1 MANIFPTGLAVKLDL
16 ALAFLSLCFNLLI
29 AIGIQMI
36 PYEIPD
42 YIRMWVFWSVIAL
55 MIVLIYVF
63 VLLVYKNYQEE
74 NKEASIPPW
83 LTASY
88 HKIFTVVIWGFIS
101 SILFGFI
108 VAETGIAD
116 PPSLPSIK
124 PQISAEHKEG
134 TVKRVIL
141 DKSPAEVIGGDGD
154 LSTYRGLWIE
164 ATGPIEYVLV
174 TPGTSSTVKIS
185 IIVEW
190 DDEGIYADK
199 TVKFEIDANIWKSK
213 RRQIAAVKTLEVIG
227 KIKRVESASMT
238 IENVEI

>member
-1 MANIFPTGLAVKLDL
+1 
-16 ALAFLSLCFNLLI
+16 
-29 AIGIQMI
+29 MI
-36 PYEIPD
+36 PYEITD
-42 YIRMWVFWSVIAL
+42 YVRMWVFWSVIAL
-55 MIVLIYVF
+55 IIVLIYVF

-88 HKIFTVVIWGFIS
+88 HKIFTVIIWGSIS

-116 PPSLPSIK
+116 PAPLPSIK

-141 DKSPAEVIGGDGD
+141 DKTPAEIIGGDGD
-154 LSTYRGLWIE
+154 INTYRGLWIE

-174 TPGTSSTVKIS
+174 TPSTASTVNIS

-213 RRQIAAVKTLEVIG
+213 RRQIAAGKTLEVIG

>member
-1 MANIFPTGLAVKLDL
+1 
-16 ALAFLSLCFNLLI
+16 
-29 AIGIQMI
+29 MI

-42 YIRMWVFWSVIAL
+42 YIRVWVFWSVIAL
-55 MIVLIYVF
+55 MNVLIYVF

-83 LTASY
+83 LAASN
-88 HKIFTVVIWGFIS
+88 HKILPAIIWGVIS

-116 PPSLPSIK
+116 PTPLPSIK

-134 TVKRVIL
+134 EVKRVIL
-141 DKSPAEVIGGDGD
+141 DKTPAEIIGGDGD
-154 LSTYRGLWIE
+154 LNAYRGLWIE

-174 TPGTSSTVKIS
+174 TPSTASRVKIS

-190 DDEGIYADK
+190 DDEGIHANK
-199 TVKFEIDANIWKSK
+199 TVEFEIDANIWKSK
-213 RRQIAAVKTLEVIG
+213 RRQIAAGKTLEVIG

-238 IENVEI
+238 IESVEI